1 MTTLASPATTSTDS
15 TWLRRTHLGLALGIL
30 GVLAMAVGMLMTRN
44 EHQPEG
50 YTYQGIGDYIL
61 TVSALPQG
69 VGLFLATLGF
79 HRLQHGRD
87 GRLGTVGVWIYGL
100 CLLELVIQGMTG
112 VVLGYETIWGPAYPL
127 CSLGLL
133 VGLALLAAGSWN
145 VGLLPRWMLAVWP
158 PLGVI
163 GSFFGLGP
171 IPFVFAV
178 FLVAL
183 GVTLQRR
190 VGSSTAE

>member
-1 MTTLASPATTSTDS
+1 MTTITAASSVQDDTA
-15 TWLRRTHLGLALGIL
+15 WLRRTHLGLALGIL

-50 YTYQGIGDYIL
+50 YTYQGIGDYVL
-61 TVSALPQG
+61 TASALPQG
-69 VGLFLATLGF
+69 IGLFLATLGF

-100 CLLELVIQGMTG
+100 CLLELVIQCMTG
-112 VVLGYETIWGPAYPL
+112 LALGYETIWGPAYPL
-127 CSLGLL
+127 FSLGLL

-171 IPFVFAV
+171 IPLVFAG
-178 FLVAL
+178 FLVILAVVL
-183 GVTLQRR
+183 TRR
-190 VGSSTAE
+190 VQRA

>member
-1 MTTLASPATTSTDS
+1 MTTITAASTVQDDT
-15 TWLRRTHLGLALGIL
+15 TWLRRTHLSLALGIL

-44 EHQPEG
+44 EHQAEG
-50 YTYQGIGDYIL
+50 YAYQGIGDYIL
-61 TVSALPQG
+61 TASALPQG

-100 CLLELVIQGMTG
+100 CLLELVIQCMTG

-127 CSLGLL
+127 FSLGLL
-133 VGLALLAAGSWN
+133 VGLALLAGGSWN

-158 PLGVI
+158 PLGVF

-171 IPFVFAV
+171 IPLVFAG

-183 GVTLQRR
+183 AVVLARR
-190 VGSSTAE
+190 VPRV

>member
-1 MTTLASPATTSTDS
+1 MTTITAASSVQDDT

-30 GVLAMAVGMLMTRN
+30 GVLAMAAGMLMTRN
-44 EHQPEG
+44 EHMPEG

-61 TVSALPQG
+61 TASALPQG
-69 VGLFLATLGF
+69 IGLFLATLGF

-87 GRLGTVGVWIYGL
+87 GRLGTIGVWVYGL
-100 CLLELVIQGMTG
+100 CLLELVIQCMTG
-112 VVLGYETIWGPAYPL
+112 VVVGYETIWGPAYPL

-145 VGLLPRWMLAVWP
+145 VGVLPRWMLAVWP

-171 IPFVFAV
+171 IPLFFAG
-178 FLVAL
+178 FLVAVAFVL
-183 GVTLQRR
+183 RARVQR
-190 VGSSTAE
+190 A

>member
-1 MTTLASPATTSTDS
+1 MTTITAASSVQDDTA
-15 TWLRRTHLGLALGIL
+15 WLRRTHLGLALGIF
-30 GVLAMAVGMLMTRN
+30 GVLAMAVGMWLTRN
-44 EHQPEG
+44 DHQPEG
-50 YTYQGIGDYIL
+50 YAYQGVRDYIL
-61 TVSALPQG
+61 TASALPQG
-69 VGLFLATLGF
+69 VGLFLATWGF

-100 CLLELVIQGMTG
+100 CLLELVVQCMTG
-112 VVLGYETIWGPAYPL
+112 VVVGYETIWGPAYPL
-127 CSLGLL
+127 FCLGLL

-171 IPFVFAV
+171 IPLVFAV
-178 FLVAL
+178 FLVAHAVVL
-183 GVTLQRR
+183 GRR
-190 VGSSTAE
+190 VPQA